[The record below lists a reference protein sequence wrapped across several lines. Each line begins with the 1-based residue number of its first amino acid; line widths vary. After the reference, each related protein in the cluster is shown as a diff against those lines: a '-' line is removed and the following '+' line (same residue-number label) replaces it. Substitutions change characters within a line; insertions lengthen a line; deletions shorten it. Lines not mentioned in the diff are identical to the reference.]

1 MSKSDVFHLG
11 LTKNDLQGAQLAI
24 VPGDPERVEKIAA
37 LMDKPVKLA
46 SHREFTSWRAELDGK
61 AVIVCSTGIG
71 GPSTSIA
78 VEELA
83 QLGIR
88 TFLRI
93 GTTGAIQ
100 PHINVGD
107 VLVTTASV
115 RLDGASLH
123 FAPME
128 FPAVADFA
136 CTTALVEAAKSIG
149 ATTHVG
155 VTASSDTFYP
165 GQERYDTYSG
175 RVVRR
180 FKGSMEE
187 WQAMGVM
194 NYEMESATLLTM
206 CASQGLRAGMVA
218 GVIVNRTQ
226 QEIPNAETMKQ
237 TESHAVKNRRGSGP
251 SSAVILLSFAK
262 ADAFG
267 LFFLR
272 GASQEI
278 PFKLDVY
285 TAQFYFVQD
294 SVVPGEVLWIL
305 LL

>member
-1 MSKSDVFHLG
+1 MSDVFHLG
-11 LTKNDLQGAQLAI
+11 ITKNDLQGATLAI
-24 VPGDPERVEKIAA
+24 VPGDPNRVEKIAR
-37 LMDKPVKLA
+37 LMNNPVHLA
-46 SHREFTSWRAELDGK
+46 SHREFTTWRAEIDGK
-61 AVIVCSTGIG
+61 PVVVCSTGIG
-71 GPSTSIA
+71 GPSTSIV

-83 QLGIR
+83 QLGVR

-100 PHINVGD
+100 KNINVGD
-107 VLVTTASV
+107 VLVTTAAV

-136 CTTALVEAAKSIG
+136 CTNALYAAAKASG
-149 ATTHVG
+149 STTHVG

-180 FKGSMEE
+180 FQGSMKE
-187 WQAMGVM
+187 WQEMGVM
-194 NYEMESATLLTM
+194 NFEMESATLLTM

-226 QEIPNAETMKQ
+226 QEIPDVELLKK
-237 TESHAVKNRRGSGP
+237 TESNALGIVVDAARR
-251 SSAVILLSFAK
+251 LL
-262 ADAFG
+262 
-267 LFFLR
+267 
-272 GASQEI
+272 
-278 PFKLDVY
+278 
-285 TAQFYFVQD
+285 
-294 SVVPGEVLWIL
+294 
-305 LL
+305 

>member
-1 MSKSDVFHLG
+1 MATSDVFHLG
-11 LTKNDLQGAQLAI
+11 LTNADLQGATLAI
-24 VPGDPERVEKIAA
+24 VPGDPERVKKIAV
-37 LMDKPVKLA
+37 LMDNPVALA

-61 AVIVCSTGIG
+61 PVIVCSTGIG

-88 TFLRI
+88 TFLRV

-123 FAPME
+123 FAPLE
-128 FPAVADFA
+128 YPAVADFD
-136 CTTALVEAAKSIG
+136 CTTALVAAAHSAG
-149 ATTHVG
+149 AKTHVG

-165 GQERYDTYSG
+165 GQERYDTFSK
-175 RVVRR
+175 RVERR
-180 FKGSMEE
+180 FQGSMAE
-187 WQAMGVM
+187 WQQMGVM

-206 CASQGLRAGMVA
+206 CSSQGLRAGMVA

-226 QEIPNAETMKQ
+226 QEIPDADKMKQ
-237 TESHAVKNRRGSGP
+237 TENHAVNIVVDAARR
-251 SSAVILLSFAK
+251 LLQ
-262 ADAFG
+262 G
-267 LFFLR
+267 
-272 GASQEI
+272 
-278 PFKLDVY
+278 
-285 TAQFYFVQD
+285 
-294 SVVPGEVLWIL
+294 
-305 LL
+305 

>member
-1 MSKSDVFHLG
+1 MSDVFHLG
-11 LTKNDLQGAQLAI
+11 LTKNDLQGATLAI
-24 VPGDPERVEKIAA
+24 VPGDPKRVEKIAK
-37 LMDKPVKLA
+37 LMDNPVHLA
-46 SHREFTSWRAELDGK
+46 SLREYTSWRGEIDGK

-100 PHINVGD
+100 EHINVGD
-107 VLVTTASV
+107 ILVTTAAV

-128 FPAVADFA
+128 FPAVSDFE
-136 CTTALVEAAKSIG
+136 CMNALYKAAKDNGS
-149 ATTHVG
+149 TVHVG

-165 GQERYDTYSG
+165 GQERYDTYTG
-175 RVVRR
+175 RVTRR
-180 FKGSMEE
+180 FKGSMKE
-187 WQAMGVM
+187 WQEMGVM

-226 QEIPNAETMKQ
+226 QEIPDTELLKKTENNALGIVIEAARALMK
-237 TESHAVKNRRGSGP
+237 
-251 SSAVILLSFAK
+251 
-262 ADAFG
+262 
-267 LFFLR
+267 
-272 GASQEI
+272 
-278 PFKLDVY
+278 
-285 TAQFYFVQD
+285 
-294 SVVPGEVLWIL
+294 
-305 LL
+305 

>member
-115 RLDGASLH
+115 RLDGGACILRRWNSRRLPTLP
-123 FAPME
+123 APLRWLK
-128 FPAVADFA
+128 PRNRLAPR
-136 CTTALVEAAKSIG
+136 L
-149 ATTHVG
+149 
-155 VTASSDTFYP
+155 
-165 GQERYDTYSG
+165 
-175 RVVRR
+175 
-180 FKGSMEE
+180 
-187 WQAMGVM
+187 
-194 NYEMESATLLTM
+194 TL
-206 CASQGLRAGMVA
+206 A
-218 GVIVNRTQ
+218 
-226 QEIPNAETMKQ
+226 
-237 TESHAVKNRRGSGP
+237 
-251 SSAVILLSFAK
+251 
-262 ADAFG
+262 
-267 LFFLR
+267 
-272 GASQEI
+272 
-278 PFKLDVY
+278 
-285 TAQFYFVQD
+285 
-294 SVVPGEVLWIL
+294 
-305 LL
+305 

>member
-1 MSKSDVFHLG
+1 MSDVFHLG
-11 LTKNDLQGAQLAI
+11 LNKNDLQGATLAI
-24 VPGDPERVEKIAA
+24 VPGDPKRVEKIAK
-37 LMDKPVKLA
+37 LMDNPVHLA
-46 SHREFTSWRAELDGK
+46 SLREYTSWRGEIDGK

-100 PHINVGD
+100 EHINVGD
-107 VLVTTASV
+107 ILVTTAAV

-128 FPAVADFA
+128 FPAVSDFE
-136 CTTALVEAAKSIG
+136 CMNALYKAAKDNGS
-149 ATTHVG
+149 TVHVG

-165 GQERYDTYSG
+165 GQERYDTYTG

-180 FKGSMEE
+180 FKGSMKE
-187 WQAMGVM
+187 WQEMGVM

-226 QEIPNAETMKQ
+226 QEIPDAELLKKTENNALGIVIEAARTLMK
-237 TESHAVKNRRGSGP
+237 
-251 SSAVILLSFAK
+251 
-262 ADAFG
+262 
-267 LFFLR
+267 
-272 GASQEI
+272 
-278 PFKLDVY
+278 
-285 TAQFYFVQD
+285 
-294 SVVPGEVLWIL
+294 
-305 LL
+305 

>member
-1 MSKSDVFHLG
+1 MSGGDVFHLG
-11 LTKNDLQGAQLAI
+11 LGKTDLQGATLAI
-24 VPGDPERVEKIAA
+24 LPGDPGRVEKIAT
-37 LMDKPVKLA
+37 LMEDPVRLA
-46 SHREFTSWRAELDGK
+46 SQREFTSWRARLDGK
-61 AVIVCSTGIG
+61 PVIVCSTGIG

-83 QLGIR
+83 QLGIG

-107 VLVTTASV
+107 ILITTAAV

-123 FAPME
+123 FAPMAY
-128 FPAVADFA
+128 PAVADFA
-136 CTTALVEAAKSIG
+136 CTTALVEAAKSAG
-149 ATTHVG
+149 AITHIG

-165 GQERYDTYSG
+165 GQERYDTWSG
-175 RVVRR
+175 RVARR
-180 FKGSMEE
+180 FKGSMQE

-226 QEIPNAETMKQ
+226 QEIPDTQAIRQSEND
-237 TESHAVKNRRGSGP
+237 AVNIVVAAARR
-251 SSAVILLSFAK
+251 LL
-262 ADAFG
+262 
-267 LFFLR
+267 
-272 GASQEI
+272 
-278 PFKLDVY
+278 
-285 TAQFYFVQD
+285 
-294 SVVPGEVLWIL
+294 
-305 LL
+305 

>member
-1 MSKSDVFHLG
+1 MSDVFHLG
-11 LTKNDLQGAQLAI
+11 LTKNDLQGATLAI
-24 VPGDPERVEKIAA
+24 VPGDPKRVEKIAK
-37 LMDKPVKLA
+37 LMDNPVHLA
-46 SHREFTSWRAELDGK
+46 SLREYTSWRGEIDGK

-100 PHINVGD
+100 EHINVGD
-107 VLVTTASV
+107 ILVTTAAV

-128 FPAVADFA
+128 FPAVSDFE
-136 CTTALVEAAKSIG
+136 CMNALYKAAKDNGS
-149 ATTHVG
+149 TVHVG

-165 GQERYDTYSG
+165 GQERYDTYTG

-180 FKGSMEE
+180 FKGSMKE
-187 WQAMGVM
+187 WQEMGVM

-226 QEIPNAETMKQ
+226 QEIPGAELLKKTENNALGIVIEAARILMK
-237 TESHAVKNRRGSGP
+237 
-251 SSAVILLSFAK
+251 
-262 ADAFG
+262 
-267 LFFLR
+267 
-272 GASQEI
+272 
-278 PFKLDVY
+278 
-285 TAQFYFVQD
+285 
-294 SVVPGEVLWIL
+294 
-305 LL
+305 

>member
-1 MSKSDVFHLG
+1 MSDVFHLG
-11 LTKNDLQGAQLAI
+11 LKKSDLQGAELAI

-46 SHREFTSWRAELDGK
+46 SHREFTSWRAELDG
-61 AVIVCSTGIG
+61 V
-71 GPSTSIA
+71 
-78 VEELA
+78 
-83 QLGIR
+83 
-88 TFLRI
+88 

-128 FPAVADFA
+128 YPAVADFA
-136 CTTALVEAAKSIG
+136 CTTALVEAAKAVG
-149 ATTHVG
+149 ATTHIG

-165 GQERYDTYSG
+165 GQERYDTFSG
-175 RVVRR
+175 RVVSR
-180 FKGSMEE
+180 FNGSMKE

-206 CASQGLRAGMVA
+206 CSSQDLRAGMVA

-237 TESHAVKNRRGSGP
+237 TESHAVKIVVEAARR
-251 SSAVILLSFAK
+251 LL
-262 ADAFG
+262 
-267 LFFLR
+267 
-272 GASQEI
+272 
-278 PFKLDVY
+278 
-285 TAQFYFVQD
+285 
-294 SVVPGEVLWIL
+294 
-305 LL
+305 

>member
-1 MSKSDVFHLG
+1 MQKPSDVFHLG
-11 LTKNDLQGAQLAI
+11 LTKADLQGAELAI
-24 VPGDPERVEKIAA
+24 VPGDPERVRKIAEM
-37 LMDKPVKLA
+37 LDNPRFLA
-46 SHREFTSWRAELDGK
+46 CHREFTSWLAELDGHPI
-61 AVIVCSTGIG
+61 VICSTGIG

-100 PHINVGD
+100 PHIQVGD
-107 VLVTTASV
+107 ILITTAAV

-128 FPAVADFA
+128 FPAVADFT
-136 CTTALVEAAKSIG
+136 CTTALVAAAEAMQVRKHIG
-149 ATTHVG
+149 I
-155 VTASSDTFYP
+155 TASSDTFYP

-175 RVVRR
+175 RVVER
-180 FKGSMEE
+180 FRGSMAE

-226 QEIPNAETMKQ
+226 QEIPDAATMKS
-237 TESHAVKNRRGSGP
+237 TESQAVQIVIEAARR
-251 SSAVILLSFAK
+251 LL
-262 ADAFG
+262 
-267 LFFLR
+267 
-272 GASQEI
+272 
-278 PFKLDVY
+278 
-285 TAQFYFVQD
+285 
-294 SVVPGEVLWIL
+294 
-305 LL
+305 

>member
-1 MSKSDVFHLG
+1 MSDVFHLG
-11 LTKNDLQGAQLAI
+11 LTKNDLQGATLAI
-24 VPGDPERVEKIAA
+24 VPGDPKRVEKIAK
-37 LMDKPVKLA
+37 LMDNPVHLA
-46 SHREFTSWRAELDGK
+46 SLREYTSWRGEIDGN

-100 PHINVGD
+100 EHINVGD
-107 VLVTTASV
+107 ILVTTAAV

-128 FPAVADFA
+128 FPAVSDFE
-136 CTTALVEAAKSIG
+136 CMNALYKAAKDNGS
-149 ATTHVG
+149 TVHVG

-165 GQERYDTYSG
+165 GQERYDTYTG
-175 RVVRR
+175 RVTRR
-180 FKGSMEE
+180 FKGSMKE
-187 WQAMGVM
+187 WQEMGVM

-226 QEIPNAETMKQ
+226 QEIPDAELLKKTENNALGIVIEAARILMK
-237 TESHAVKNRRGSGP
+237 
-251 SSAVILLSFAK
+251 
-262 ADAFG
+262 
-267 LFFLR
+267 
-272 GASQEI
+272 
-278 PFKLDVY
+278 
-285 TAQFYFVQD
+285 
-294 SVVPGEVLWIL
+294 
-305 LL
+305 